1 MIKNK
6 LKNLLLA
13 YSVLIFSFTNNVF
26 AAPASNTITASGTVT
41 ATCSVTASNIAF
53 GELSNDGTT
62 AAAATTFT
70 PNCSNGTG
78 WTITNAGNNNYLYLD
93 SNASYT
99 GTSRIEFPIVL
110 TGTSTA
116 FTLANAATG
125 KLTGTGTGS
134 ANVHGSTVTGTAAS
148 GAGKVYGTYG
158 GTVTLT
164 ITY

>member
-1 MIKNK
+1 MLKNK
-6 LKNLLLA
+6 VKKSLLV
-13 YSVLIFSFTNNVF
+13 SSIVFFTSTNNLF
-26 AAPASNTITASGTVT
+26 ADTASGTITASGTVT
-41 ATCSVTASNIAF
+41 GTCTVAASNMVF
-53 GELSNDGTT
+53 GTLNQSGTT
-62 AAAATTFT
+62 SATSTVT
-70 PNCSNGTG
+70 PTCSNGTG
-78 WTITNAGNNNYLYLD
+78 WTITNAGNNNYLYLNN
-93 SNASYT
+93 NAARI